1 MTTTT
6 TRPGGG
12 SLELPAQ
19 IFGPWIHS
27 REEDVGDVEVFRRES
42 FPFPPSFGRDGF
54 ELRSGGDLVQRDVG
68 PADGTVEV
76 QGRWE
81 PAGPGRIEV
90 SFPGGL
96 RPGYTLEIVEVTD
109 EVLRARIE
117 PTVCG
122 PAAVDEVRAFQH
134 DGYLLIV
141 AKGTTP
147 TPGYRVHLVQ
157 SPLRIFPPQY
167 IVEQCELAGVSAQ
180 VISPYHVSGV
190 FRLETPVESVVVH
203 HAGGTTTV
211 AVERPGPELACY
223 QQAVGASGA
232 GPCAAGADE
241 ATGFSPAKS
250 FDEAFAQARANLPVL
265 PPPTAADSMEEI
277 KVAEIGALVGGI
289 AGFDHLYV
297 RVCRT
302 RTP

>member
-6 TRPGGG
+6 QPN
-12 SLELPAQ
+12 SHPLELPAE
-19 IFGPWIHS
+19 IFGLWIHS
-27 REEDVGDVEVFRRES
+27 REEDTGDIDVFRRDS
-42 FPFPPSFGRDGF
+42 FVFPPSFGRDGF
-54 ELRSGGDLVQRDVG
+54 EMKPGGDLVQRDIG
-68 PADGTVEV
+68 PADGTVEIN
-76 QGRWE
+76 GRWE
-81 PAGPGRIEV
+81 LIGPGRVEV
-90 SFPGGL
+90 SFPGT

-109 EVLRARIE
+109 DVLRARIE
-117 PTVCG
+117 DTICG
-122 PAAVDEVRAFQH
+122 PATVDELRAFQH

-147 TPGYRVHLVQ
+147 TPGYRVHIVQ
-157 SPLRIFPPQY
+157 SPIRIFPPQY

-180 VISPYHVSGV
+180 VISPYHVSDV
-190 FRLETPVESVVVH
+190 FRLETPVDSVVVH
-203 HAGGTTTV
+203 HAGGRTTV

-223 QQAVGASGA
+223 EQAVGAQGA

-241 ATGFSPAKS
+241 ATGFSAAKS

-265 PPPTAADSMEEI
+265 PPPTVADSMEEI

-297 RVCRT
+297 RICRT